1 MANDIPTPLA
11 QYQQADF
18 NERLNL
24 YLQYPALRS
33 QFMAIDQDEV
43 NNRIQLHNGWL
54 QHPLTTRLTVLL
66 STSVGCVRRRL
77 APAKF

>member
-24 YLQYPALRS
+24 YLQYPALRR
-33 QFMAIDQDEV
+33 QFTAIDQDEV
-43 NNRIQLHNGWL
+43 NNRIQRHNGWL
-54 QHPLTTRLTVLL
+54 QHPLKTRLTVLL
-66 STSVGCVRRRL
+66 STSVGCVRRLL

>member
-1 MANDIPTPLA
+1 MANDTPTPLA

-24 YLQYPALRS
+24 YLQFPALRAE
-33 QFMAIDQDEV
+33 FMAIDQSEV
-43 NNRIQLHNGWL
+43 NNRIQQRNGRR
-54 QHPLTTRLTVLL
+54 QHLLTTRLTVLL
-66 STSVGCVRRRL
+66 STSVGCVRRLL

>member
-43 NNRIQLHNGWL
+43 NNRIQLASASADDASDCVAEHIGGL
-54 QHPLTTRLTVLL
+54 CQATSGTR
-66 STSVGCVRRRL
+66 
-77 APAKF
+77 